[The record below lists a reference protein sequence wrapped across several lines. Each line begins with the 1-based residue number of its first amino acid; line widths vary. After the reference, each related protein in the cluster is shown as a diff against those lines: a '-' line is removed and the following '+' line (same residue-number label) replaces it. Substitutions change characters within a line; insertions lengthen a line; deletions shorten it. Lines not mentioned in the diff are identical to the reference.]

1 VLKATARANGAIGLQ
16 PSLGFESDFA
26 KIDAMPTSL
35 KISPYCFY
43 FYADDCDEP
52 RHTHVDRGNKM
63 AKFWLDPEVYLA
75 ESYGYSAR
83 ELREIERLVYENLE
97 TLKNEWDNF
106 CGNRNT

>member
-1 VLKATARANGAIGLQ
+1 VLKATARVNGAIGLQ

-35 KISPYCFY
+35 RVGPYRFY
-43 FYADDCDEP
+43 FYAYDCHEP
-52 RHTHVDRGNKM
+52 RHIHVDRDNKM

-83 ELREIERLVYENLE
+83 ELREIERLIHDNLE

-106 CGNRNT
+106 CGNHNS